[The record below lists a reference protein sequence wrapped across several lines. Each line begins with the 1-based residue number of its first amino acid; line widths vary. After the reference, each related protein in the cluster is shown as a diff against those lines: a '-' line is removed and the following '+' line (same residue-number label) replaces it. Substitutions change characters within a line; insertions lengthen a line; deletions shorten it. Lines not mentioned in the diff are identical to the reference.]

1 MITVKYLASLADELN
16 KSSET
21 LSASDNLRVI
31 DVWQQ
36 LNPQTPIKANT
47 VCAVDFAYAQLEDT
61 VSAGA
66 EVAFFPP
73 VTGG

>member
-21 LSASDNLRVI
+21 LTSTKALTAKEI
-31 DVWQQ
+31 WQQ
-36 LNPQTPIKANT
+36 LNPDVPLKANT
-47 VCAVDFAYAQLEDT
+47 VCAVNFTYAQWND
-61 VSAGA
+61 VVADGA
-66 EVAFFPP
+66 ELAFFPP